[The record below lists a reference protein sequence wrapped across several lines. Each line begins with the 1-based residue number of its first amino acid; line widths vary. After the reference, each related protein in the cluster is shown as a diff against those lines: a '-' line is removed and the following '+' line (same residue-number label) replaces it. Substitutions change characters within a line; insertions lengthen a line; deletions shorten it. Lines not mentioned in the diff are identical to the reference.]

1 MGVEEGEI
9 AVEATPTWAVATVC
23 FFLLLISIAFE
34 HLIHLISKNFTKRR
48 SKALLRA
55 LDKIKSEMMLLGFVS
70 LLLAVCQKLIANIC
84 IPRSIGETFL
94 PCGFHSSD
102 HVEEEAKC
110 AEQGKVSLL
119 SRQGVTQLNY
129 LMFVLASFHAMS
141 CTLIFSLGMAKMRR
155 WASWEAQTRTLEYR
169 TSKDPRMHQLAHQ
182 TSFGRRHLSF
192 WSVHPLLRWLTCFAR
207 QFVVSV
213 TKVDYLTLRHGFIM
227 AHFEQEIGYNF
238 QKFIKRAMERDFR
251 VIVGT
256 SIWISSFSV
265 ISIFFQAHKFQSFL
279 WLPFVPLVMLLVIGA
294 KLQDI
299 ITSMSMDSNGKSQV
313 VNGTLLVRPS
323 DGFFWFGSPKFIL
336 HLIHFIIFQ
345 NSFQLA
351 FFTWTSKKFGLRS
364 CFHREIDDILIRLLV
379 GILVHFLAG
388 YVTLPL
394 YALVTQ
400 MGTSM
405 RKSVFPPAVVV
416 GLRRWRRRARK
427 NLKKKKSKCSAEG
440 DLGGET
446 ESSIRSSVVS
456 LDTSPSFDS
465 SGSDGE
471 RESES
476 ESEPEVVV
484 IEVRSEEEERR
495 GKIEEVVKEDSEL
508 NDVVEAEQHV

>member
-141 CTLIFSLGMAKMRR
+141 CTLIFSLGMAK
-155 WASWEAQTRTLEYR
+155 
-169 TSKDPRMHQLAHQ
+169 
-182 TSFGRRHLSF
+182 
-192 WSVHPLLRWLTCFAR
+192 
-207 QFVVSV
+207 
-213 TKVDYLTLRHGFIM
+213 

>member
-1 MGVEEGEI
+1 
-9 AVEATPTWAVATVC
+9 
-23 FFLLLISIAFE
+23 
-34 HLIHLISKNFTKRR
+34 
-48 SKALLRA
+48 
-55 LDKIKSEMMLLGFVS
+55 MMLLGFVS
-70 LLLAVCQKLIANIC
+70 LLLAVCQKTIANIC

-94 PCGFHSSD
+94 PCGFPPYHASS

-119 SRQGVTQLNY
+119 SRHGVMQLNY
-129 LMFVLASFHAMS
+129 MMFVLASFHAMS
-141 CTLIFSLGMAKMRR
+141 CTLIFSLGMAK
-155 WASWEAQTRTLEYR
+155 
-169 TSKDPRMHQLAHQ
+169 
-182 TSFGRRHLSF
+182 
-192 WSVHPLLRWLTCFAR
+192 
-207 QFVVSV
+207 
-213 TKVDYLTLRHGFIM
+213 

-251 VIVGT
+251 VVVGT
-256 SIWISSFSV
+256 SIWISTFSV
-265 ISIFFQAHKFQSFL
+265 LSIFFQAHKFHSFL

-299 ITSMSMDSNGKSQV
+299 ITSMCLESSNGKSLQV

-323 DGFFWFGSPKFIL
+323 DGFFWFGSPKFVL
-336 HLIHFIIFQ
+336 RLIHFIIFQ

-364 CFHREIDDILIRLLV
+364 CFHRETENITIRVFV

-405 RKSVFPPAVVV
+405 RKSVFPSAVVI

-427 NLKKKKSKCSAEG
+427 NLKNKRKCNSTVAVETG
-440 DLGGET
+440 DLDA
-446 ESSIRSSVVS
+446 SS
-456 LDTSPSFDS
+456 SFDS
-465 SGSDGE
+465 LGSDDE
-471 RESES
+471 RESELES
-476 ESEPEVVV
+476 ESELEVVV
-484 IEVRSEEEERR
+484 VEVRSEEEERR
-495 GKIEEVVKEDSEL
+495 RED
-508 NDVVEAEQHV
+508 

>member
-1 MGVEEGEI
+1 
-9 AVEATPTWAVATVC
+9 
-23 FFLLLISIAFE
+23 
-34 HLIHLISKNFTKRR
+34 
-48 SKALLRA
+48 
-55 LDKIKSEMMLLGFVS
+55 MMLLGFVS
-70 LLLAVCQKLIANIC
+70 LLLAVCQKTIANIC

-94 PCGFHSSD
+94 PCGFPPYHASS

-119 SRQGVTQLNY
+119 SRHGVMQLNY
-129 LMFVLASFHAMS
+129 MMFVLASFHAMS

-155 WASWEAQTRTLEYR
+155 WASWEAETQTLEYL
-169 TSKDPRMHQLAHQ
+169 SSNDPRMCRLAHQ

-192 WSVHPLLRWLTCFAR
+192 WSERPVLRWTMCFTR

-213 TKVDYLTLRHGFIM
+213 TKGDYLTLRHGFIM

-251 VIVGT
+251 VVVGVVSDNEILGLT
-256 SIWISSFSV
+256 INVLSCAEF
-265 ISIFFQAHKFQSFL
+265 HSFL

-299 ITSMSMDSNGKSQV
+299 ITSMCLESSNGKSLQV

-323 DGFFWFGSPKFIL
+323 DGFFWFGSPKFVL
-336 HLIHFIIFQ
+336 RLIHFIIFQ

-364 CFHREIDDILIRLLV
+364 CFHRETENITIRVFV

-405 RKSVFPPAVVV
+405 RKSVFPSAVVI

-427 NLKKKKSKCSAEG
+427 NLKNKRKCNSTVAVETG
-440 DLGGET
+440 DLDGEN
-446 ESSIRSSVVS
+446 SIRSSVVS
-456 LDTSPSFDS
+456 LDTSSSFDS
-465 SGSDGE
+465 LGSDDE
-471 RESES
+471 RESELES
-476 ESEPEVVV
+476 ESELEVVV
-484 IEVRSEEEERR
+484 VEVRSEEEERR
-495 GKIEEVVKEDSEL
+495 RED
-508 NDVVEAEQHV
+508 

>member
-129 LMFVLASFHAMS
+129 LIRGLLNIELLKIHECTNWLIKLRSEGGILASGVYIHF
-141 CTLIFSLGMAKMRR
+141 
-155 WASWEAQTRTLEYR
+155 
-169 TSKDPRMHQLAHQ
+169 
-182 TSFGRRHLSF
+182 
-192 WSVHPLLRWLTCFAR
+192 
-207 QFVVSV
+207 FV
-213 TKVDYLTLRHGFIM
+213 GC
-227 AHFEQEIGYNF
+227 
-238 QKFIKRAMERDFR
+238 
-251 VIVGT
+251 
-256 SIWISSFSV
+256 IWISSFSV

>member
-1 MGVEEGEI
+1 MGSEDDGEI
-9 AVEATPTWAVATVC
+9 PVEATPTWAVATVC

-34 HLIHLISKNFTKRR
+34 HLIHLISENFTKRR

-70 LLLAVCQKLIANIC
+70 LLLAVCQKTIANIC

-94 PCGFHSSD
+94 PCGFPPYHASS

-119 SRQGVTQLNY
+119 SRHGVMQLNY
-129 LMFVLASFHAMS
+129 MMFVLASFHAMS
-141 CTLIFSLGMAKMRR
+141 CTLIFSLGMAKM
-155 WASWEAQTRTLEYR
+155 
-169 TSKDPRMHQLAHQ
+169 
-182 TSFGRRHLSF
+182 
-192 WSVHPLLRWLTCFAR
+192 CFTR

-213 TKVDYLTLRHGFIM
+213 TKGDYLTLRHGFIM

-251 VIVGT
+251 VVVGT
-256 SIWISSFSV
+256 SIWISTFSV
-265 ISIFFQAHKFQSFL
+265 LSIFFQAHKFHSFL

-299 ITSMSMDSNGKSQV
+299 ITSMCLESSNGKSLQV

-323 DGFFWFGSPKFIL
+323 DGFFWFGSPKFVL
-336 HLIHFIIFQ
+336 RLIHFIIFQ

-364 CFHREIDDILIRLLV
+364 CFHRETENITIRVFV

-405 RKSVFPPAVVV
+405 RKSVFPSAVVI

-427 NLKKKKSKCSAEG
+427 NLKNKRKCNSTVAVETG
-440 DLGGET
+440 DLDA
-446 ESSIRSSVVS
+446 SS
-456 LDTSPSFDS
+456 SFDS
-465 SGSDGE
+465 LGSDDE
-471 RESES
+471 RESELES
-476 ESEPEVVV
+476 ESELEVVV
-484 IEVRSEEEERR
+484 VEVRSEEEERR
-495 GKIEEVVKEDSEL
+495 RED
-508 NDVVEAEQHV
+508 

>member
-141 CTLIFSLGMAKMRR
+141 CTLIFSLGMAK
-155 WASWEAQTRTLEYR
+155 
-169 TSKDPRMHQLAHQ
+169 
-182 TSFGRRHLSF
+182 
-192 WSVHPLLRWLTCFAR
+192 
-207 QFVVSV
+207 
-213 TKVDYLTLRHGFIM
+213 

-299 ITSMSMDSNGKSQV
+299 ITSMSMDSNGKTQV

-427 NLKKKKSKCSAEG
+427 NLKKKKSKCSADG

>member
-141 CTLIFSLGMAKMRR
+141 CTLIFSLGMAK
-155 WASWEAQTRTLEYR
+155 
-169 TSKDPRMHQLAHQ
+169 
-182 TSFGRRHLSF
+182 
-192 WSVHPLLRWLTCFAR
+192 TCFAR

-299 ITSMSMDSNGKSQV
+299 ITSMSMDSNGKTQV

-427 NLKKKKSKCSAEG
+427 NLKKKKSKCSADG